1 MLSELLNKDLS
12 DKGLIRLSRNAED
25 EEEDDEQNSD
35 LARRRKSRKTE
46 KV

>member
-12 DKGLIRLSRNAED
+12 DKELIRLSRNAED
-25 EEEDDEQNSD
+25 EEEDDEKNSD
-35 LARRRKSRKTE
+35 LAWRRKSRKTE